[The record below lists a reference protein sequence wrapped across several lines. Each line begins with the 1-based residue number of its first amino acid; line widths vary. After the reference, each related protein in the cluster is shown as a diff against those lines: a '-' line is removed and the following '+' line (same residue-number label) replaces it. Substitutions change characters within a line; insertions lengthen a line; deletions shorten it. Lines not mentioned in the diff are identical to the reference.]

1 MKLKH
6 FQTNKEVYKI
16 EIERLLIY
24 YKAIYRLG
32 IEQKNKINKQII
44 RNKKDKIKSIE
55 VDINNLRDKIS
66 NLDTLYR
73 FINGEPF
80 KVEQLKTIV
89 VEKVITEND
98 ILHELVDS
106 IEEKIDIIIDTFSDK
121 DYLLNLIN
129 NGNYGLYEDI
139 NINTNPYRQTMLIKN
154 TKAKINEI
162 KELMKI
168 AEIKEEEENE

>member
-44 RNKKDKIKSIE
+44 RNKKNKIKSIE

-80 KVEQLKTIV
+80 KVEQLKTII
-89 VEKVITEND
+89 EDKEIIKND
-98 ILHELVDS
+98 ILHEIVDL
-106 IEEKIDIIIDTFSDK
+106 IKEKIDIITTLDLELKNIELNKEIYIEEITSDFK
-121 DYLLNLIN
+121 VL
-129 NGNYGLYEDI
+129 
-139 NINTNPYRQTMLIKN
+139 
-154 TKAKINEI
+154 TKANRQ
-162 KELMKI
+162 
-168 AEIKEEEENE
+168 

>member
-55 VDINNLRDKIS
+55 VDIDNLRDKIS

-106 IEEKIDIIIDTFSDK
+106 IEEKIDIITIIDLELKNIELNKEIYIEEITSDFK
-121 DYLLNLIN
+121 VL
-129 NGNYGLYEDI
+129 
-139 NINTNPYRQTMLIKN
+139 
-154 TKAKINEI
+154 TKANRQ
-162 KELMKI
+162 
-168 AEIKEEEENE
+168 

>member
-44 RNKKDKIKSIE
+44 RNKKNKIKSIE
-55 VDINNLRDKIS
+55 VDIDNLRDKIS

-106 IEEKIDIIIDTFSDK
+106 IEEKIDIITIIDLELKNIELNKEIYIEEITSDFK
-121 DYLLNLIN
+121 VL
-129 NGNYGLYEDI
+129 
-139 NINTNPYRQTMLIKN
+139 
-154 TKAKINEI
+154 TKANRQ
-162 KELMKI
+162 
-168 AEIKEEEENE
+168 

>member
-44 RNKKDKIKSIE
+44 RNKKNKIKSIE

-106 IEEKIDIIIDTFSDK
+106 IEEKIDIITIIDLELKNIELNKEIYIEEITSDFK
-121 DYLLNLIN
+121 VL
-129 NGNYGLYEDI
+129 
-139 NINTNPYRQTMLIKN
+139 
-154 TKAKINEI
+154 TKANRQ
-162 KELMKI
+162 
-168 AEIKEEEENE
+168 

>member
-24 YKAIYRLG
+24 YKAIYRLV

-44 RNKKDKIKSIE
+44 RNKKNKIKSIE

-106 IEEKIDIIIDTFSDK
+106 IEEKIDIITIIDLELKNIELNKEIYIEEITSDFK
-121 DYLLNLIN
+121 VL
-129 NGNYGLYEDI
+129 
-139 NINTNPYRQTMLIKN
+139 
-154 TKAKINEI
+154 TKANRQ
-162 KELMKI
+162 
-168 AEIKEEEENE
+168 

>member
-24 YKAIYRLG
+24 YKAIYRLR

-44 RNKKDKIKSIE
+44 RNKKNKIKSIE
-55 VDINNLRDKIS
+55 VDIDNLRDKIS

-106 IEEKIDIIIDTFSDK
+106 IEEKIDIITIIDLELKNIELNKEIYIEEITSDFK
-121 DYLLNLIN
+121 VL
-129 NGNYGLYEDI
+129 
-139 NINTNPYRQTMLIKN
+139 
-154 TKAKINEI
+154 TKANRQ
-162 KELMKI
+162 
-168 AEIKEEEENE
+168 

>member
-106 IEEKIDIIIDTFSDK
+106 IEEKIDIITIIDIELKNIELNKEIYIEEITSDFK
-121 DYLLNLIN
+121 VL
-129 NGNYGLYEDI
+129 
-139 NINTNPYRQTMLIKN
+139 
-154 TKAKINEI
+154 TKANRQ
-162 KELMKI
+162 
-168 AEIKEEEENE
+168 

>member
-24 YKAIYRLG
+24 YKAIYRLR

-44 RNKKDKIKSIE
+44 KKKKNRIKSIE

-80 KVEQLKTIV
+80 KVEQLKTII

-106 IEEKIDIIIDTFSDK
+106 IEEKIDIITIIDLELKNIELNKEIYIEEITSDFK
-121 DYLLNLIN
+121 VL
-129 NGNYGLYEDI
+129 
-139 NINTNPYRQTMLIKN
+139 
-154 TKAKINEI
+154 TKANRQ
-162 KELMKI
+162 
-168 AEIKEEEENE
+168 

>member
-106 IEEKIDIIIDTFSDK
+106 IEEKIDIITIIDLELKNIELNKEIYIEEITSDFK
-121 DYLLNLIN
+121 VL
-129 NGNYGLYEDI
+129 
-139 NINTNPYRQTMLIKN
+139 
-154 TKAKINEI
+154 TKANRQ
-162 KELMKI
+162 
-168 AEIKEEEENE
+168 

>member
-44 RNKKDKIKSIE
+44 RNKKNKIKSIE
-55 VDINNLRDKIS
+55 VDINNFRDKIS

-73 FINGEPF
+73 FINVEPF

-106 IEEKIDIIIDTFSDK
+106 IEEKIDIITIIDLELKNIELNKEIYIEEITSDFK
-121 DYLLNLIN
+121 VL
-129 NGNYGLYEDI
+129 
-139 NINTNPYRQTMLIKN
+139 
-154 TKAKINEI
+154 TKANRQ
-162 KELMKI
+162 
-168 AEIKEEEENE
+168 

>member
-24 YKAIYRLG
+24 YKAIYRLR

-80 KVEQLKTIV
+80 KVEQLKTII

-106 IEEKIDIIIDTFSDK
+106 IEEKIDIITIIDLELKNIELNKEIYIEEITSDSK
-121 DYLLNLIN
+121 VL
-129 NGNYGLYEDI
+129 
-139 NINTNPYRQTMLIKN
+139 
-154 TKAKINEI
+154 TKANRQ
-162 KELMKI
+162 
-168 AEIKEEEENE
+168 

>member
-44 RNKKDKIKSIE
+44 RNKKDKIRSIE
-55 VDINNLRDKIS
+55 VDIDNLRDKIS

-106 IEEKIDIIIDTFSDK
+106 IEEKIDIITIIDLELKNIELNKEIYIEEITSDFK
-121 DYLLNLIN
+121 VL
-129 NGNYGLYEDI
+129 
-139 NINTNPYRQTMLIKN
+139 
-154 TKAKINEI
+154 TKANRQ
-162 KELMKI
+162 
-168 AEIKEEEENE
+168 

>member
-66 NLDTLYR
+66 NHDTLYR

-80 KVEQLKTIV
+80 KVEQLKTII

-106 IEEKIDIIIDTFSDK
+106 IEEKIDIITITDLELKNIELNKEIYIEEITSDFK
-121 DYLLNLIN
+121 VL
-129 NGNYGLYEDI
+129 
-139 NINTNPYRQTMLIKN
+139 
-154 TKAKINEI
+154 TKANRQ
-162 KELMKI
+162 
-168 AEIKEEEENE
+168 

>member
-6 FQTNKEVYKI
+6 FQTNKEVYKR

-44 RNKKDKIKSIE
+44 RNKKNKIKSIE
-55 VDINNLRDKIS
+55 VDIDNLRDKIS

-80 KVEQLKTIV
+80 KVEQLKTII

-106 IEEKIDIIIDTFSDK
+106 IEEKIDIITIIDLELKNIELNKEIYIEEITSDFK
-121 DYLLNLIN
+121 VL
-129 NGNYGLYEDI
+129 
-139 NINTNPYRQTMLIKN
+139 
-154 TKAKINEI
+154 TKANRQ
-162 KELMKI
+162 
-168 AEIKEEEENE
+168 

>member
-24 YKAIYRLG
+24 YKAIYRLR

-55 VDINNLRDKIS
+55 VDIDNLRDKIS

-106 IEEKIDIIIDTFSDK
+106 IEEKIDIITIIDLELKNIELNKEIYIEEITSDFK
-121 DYLLNLIN
+121 VL
-129 NGNYGLYEDI
+129 
-139 NINTNPYRQTMLIKN
+139 
-154 TKAKINEI
+154 TKANRQ
-162 KELMKI
+162 
-168 AEIKEEEENE
+168 

>member
-55 VDINNLRDKIS
+55 VDIDNLRDKIS

-80 KVEQLKTIV
+80 KVEQLKTII

-106 IEEKIDIIIDTFSDK
+106 IEEKIDIITIIDIELKNIELNKEIYIEEITSDFK
-121 DYLLNLIN
+121 VL
-129 NGNYGLYEDI
+129 
-139 NINTNPYRQTMLIKN
+139 
-154 TKAKINEI
+154 TKANRQ
-162 KELMKI
+162 
-168 AEIKEEEENE
+168 

>member
-44 RNKKDKIKSIE
+44 RNKKDKIRSIE
-55 VDINNLRDKIS
+55 VDIDNLRHKIS

-80 KVEQLKTIV
+80 KVEQLKTII

-106 IEEKIDIIIDTFSDK
+106 IEEKIDIITIIDLELKNIELNKEIYIEEITSDFK
-121 DYLLNLIN
+121 VL
-129 NGNYGLYEDI
+129 
-139 NINTNPYRQTMLIKN
+139 
-154 TKAKINEI
+154 TKANRQ
-162 KELMKI
+162 
-168 AEIKEEEENE
+168 

>member
-44 RNKKDKIKSIE
+44 RNKKNKIKSIE
-55 VDINNLRDKIS
+55 VDIDNLRDKIS

-80 KVEQLKTIV
+80 KVEQLKTII

-106 IEEKIDIIIDTFSDK
+106 IEEKIDIITIIDLELKKIELNKEIYIEEITSDFK
-121 DYLLNLIN
+121 VL
-129 NGNYGLYEDI
+129 
-139 NINTNPYRQTMLIKN
+139 
-154 TKAKINEI
+154 TKANRQ
-162 KELMKI
+162 
-168 AEIKEEEENE
+168 

>member
-55 VDINNLRDKIS
+55 VDIDNLRDKIS

-80 KVEQLKTIV
+80 KVEQLETII

-106 IEEKIDIIIDTFSDK
+106 IEEKIDIITIIDLELKNIELNKEIYIEEITSDFK
-121 DYLLNLIN
+121 VL
-129 NGNYGLYEDI
+129 
-139 NINTNPYRQTMLIKN
+139 
-154 TKAKINEI
+154 TKANRQ
-162 KELMKI
+162 
-168 AEIKEEEENE
+168 

>member
-55 VDINNLRDKIS
+55 VDIDNLRDKIS

-80 KVEQLKTIV
+80 KVEQLKTII

-106 IEEKIDIIIDTFSDK
+106 IEEKIDIITIIDLELKKIELNKEIYIEEITSDFK
-121 DYLLNLIN
+121 VL
-129 NGNYGLYEDI
+129 
-139 NINTNPYRQTMLIKN
+139 
-154 TKAKINEI
+154 TKANRQ
-162 KELMKI
+162 
-168 AEIKEEEENE
+168 

>member
-44 RNKKDKIKSIE
+44 RNKKNKIKSIE
-55 VDINNLRDKIS
+55 VDIDNLRDKIS

-80 KVEQLKTIV
+80 KVEQLKTII

-106 IEEKIDIIIDTFSDK
+106 IEEKIDIITIIDLELKNIELNKEIYIEEITSDFK
-121 DYLLNLIN
+121 VL
-129 NGNYGLYEDI
+129 
-139 NINTNPYRQTMLIKN
+139 
-154 TKAKINEI
+154 TKANRQ
-162 KELMKI
+162 
-168 AEIKEEEENE
+168 

>member
-44 RNKKDKIKSIE
+44 RNKKNKIKSIE

-80 KVEQLKTIV
+80 KVEQLKTII

-106 IEEKIDIIIDTFSDK
+106 IEEKIDIITIIDLELKKIELNKEIYIEEITSDFK
-121 DYLLNLIN
+121 VL
-129 NGNYGLYEDI
+129 
-139 NINTNPYRQTMLIKN
+139 
-154 TKAKINEI
+154 TKANRK
-162 KELMKI
+162 
-168 AEIKEEEENE
+168 

>member
-24 YKAIYRLG
+24 YKAIYRLR

-80 KVEQLKTIV
+80 KVEQLKTII

-106 IEEKIDIIIDTFSDK
+106 IEEKIDIITIIDLELKNIELNKEIYIEEITSDFK
-121 DYLLNLIN
+121 VL
-129 NGNYGLYEDI
+129 
-139 NINTNPYRQTMLIKN
+139 
-154 TKAKINEI
+154 TKANRQ
-162 KELMKI
+162 
-168 AEIKEEEENE
+168 

>member
-80 KVEQLKTIV
+80 KVEQLKTII

-106 IEEKIDIIIDTFSDK
+106 IEEKIDIITIIDLELKNIELNKEIYIEEITSDFK
-121 DYLLNLIN
+121 VL
-129 NGNYGLYEDI
+129 
-139 NINTNPYRQTMLIKN
+139 
-154 TKAKINEI
+154 TKANRQ
-162 KELMKI
+162 
-168 AEIKEEEENE
+168 

>member
-24 YKAIYRLG
+24 YKAIYRLR

-55 VDINNLRDKIS
+55 VDIDNLRDKIS

-80 KVEQLKTIV
+80 KVEQLKTII

-106 IEEKIDIIIDTFSDK
+106 IEEKIDIITIIDLELKKIELNKEIYIEEITSDFK
-121 DYLLNLIN
+121 VL
-129 NGNYGLYEDI
+129 
-139 NINTNPYRQTMLIKN
+139 
-154 TKAKINEI
+154 TKANRQ
-162 KELMKI
+162 
-168 AEIKEEEENE
+168 

>member
-24 YKAIYRLG
+24 YKAIYRLR

-106 IEEKIDIIIDTFSDK
+106 IEEKIDIITIIDIELKNIELNKEIYIEEITSDFK
-121 DYLLNLIN
+121 VL
-129 NGNYGLYEDI
+129 
-139 NINTNPYRQTMLIKN
+139 
-154 TKAKINEI
+154 TKANRQ
-162 KELMKI
+162 
-168 AEIKEEEENE
+168 

>member
-106 IEEKIDIIIDTFSDK
+106 IEEKIDIITIIDLELKKIELNKEIYIEEITSDFK
-121 DYLLNLIN
+121 VL
-129 NGNYGLYEDI
+129 
-139 NINTNPYRQTMLIKN
+139 
-154 TKAKINEI
+154 TKANRQ
-162 KELMKI
+162 
-168 AEIKEEEENE
+168 

>member
-55 VDINNLRDKIS
+55 VDIDNLRDKIS

-89 VEKVITEND
+89 VEKVIAEND

-106 IEEKIDIIIDTFSDK
+106 IEEKIDIITIIDLELKNIELNKEIYIEEITSDFK
-121 DYLLNLIN
+121 VL
-129 NGNYGLYEDI
+129 
-139 NINTNPYRQTMLIKN
+139 
-154 TKAKINEI
+154 TKANRQ
-162 KELMKI
+162 
-168 AEIKEEEENE
+168 

>member
-24 YKAIYRLG
+24 YKAIYRLR

-55 VDINNLRDKIS
+55 VDIDNLRDKIS
-66 NLDTLYR
+66 SLDTLYR

-106 IEEKIDIIIDTFSDK
+106 IEEKIDIITIIDIELKNIELNKEIYIEEITSDFK
-121 DYLLNLIN
+121 VL
-129 NGNYGLYEDI
+129 
-139 NINTNPYRQTMLIKN
+139 
-154 TKAKINEI
+154 TKANRQ
-162 KELMKI
+162 
-168 AEIKEEEENE
+168 

>member
-44 RNKKDKIKSIE
+44 RNKKNKIKSIE

-89 VEKVITEND
+89 VEKVIAEND

-106 IEEKIDIIIDTFSDK
+106 IEEKIDIITIIDLELKNIELNKEIYIEEITSDFK
-121 DYLLNLIN
+121 VL
-129 NGNYGLYEDI
+129 
-139 NINTNPYRQTMLIKN
+139 
-154 TKAKINEI
+154 TKANRQ
-162 KELMKI
+162 
-168 AEIKEEEENE
+168 

>member
-6 FQTNKEVYKI
+6 FQTN
-16 EIERLLIY
+16 
-24 YKAIYRLG
+24 KAIYRLG

-44 RNKKDKIKSIE
+44 RNKKNKIKSIE

-80 KVEQLKTIV
+80 KVEQLKTII

-106 IEEKIDIIIDTFSDK
+106 IEEKIDIITIIDLELKNIELNKEIYIEEITSDFK
-121 DYLLNLIN
+121 VL
-129 NGNYGLYEDI
+129 
-139 NINTNPYRQTMLIKN
+139 
-154 TKAKINEI
+154 TKANRQ
-162 KELMKI
+162 
-168 AEIKEEEENE
+168 

>member
-66 NLDTLYR
+66 NLDTL
-73 FINGEPF
+73 
-80 KVEQLKTIV
+80 
-89 VEKVITEND
+89 
-98 ILHELVDS
+98 
-106 IEEKIDIIIDTFSDK
+106 
-121 DYLLNLIN
+121 
-129 NGNYGLYEDI
+129 
-139 NINTNPYRQTMLIKN
+139 
-154 TKAKINEI
+154 
-162 KELMKI
+162 
-168 AEIKEEEENE
+168 

>member
-44 RNKKDKIKSIE
+44 RNKKNKIKSIE
-55 VDINNLRDKIS
+55 VDIDNLRDKIS

-106 IEEKIDIIIDTFSDK
+106 IEEKIDIITIIDLELKKIELNKEIYIEEITSDFK
-121 DYLLNLIN
+121 VL
-129 NGNYGLYEDI
+129 
-139 NINTNPYRQTMLIKN
+139 
-154 TKAKINEI
+154 TKANRQ
-162 KELMKI
+162 
-168 AEIKEEEENE
+168 

>member
-44 RNKKDKIKSIE
+44 RNKKNKIKSIE
-55 VDINNLRDKIS
+55 VDINNFRDKIS

-106 IEEKIDIIIDTFSDK
+106 IEEKIDIITIIDLELKNIELNKEIYIEEITSDFK
-121 DYLLNLIN
+121 VL
-129 NGNYGLYEDI
+129 
-139 NINTNPYRQTMLIKN
+139 
-154 TKAKINEI
+154 TKANRQ
-162 KELMKI
+162 
-168 AEIKEEEENE
+168 

>member
-44 RNKKDKIKSIE
+44 RNKKNKIKSIE

-80 KVEQLKTIV
+80 KVEQLKTII

-106 IEEKIDIIIDTFSDK
+106 IEEKIDIITIIDIELKNIELNKEIYIEEITSDFK
-121 DYLLNLIN
+121 VL
-129 NGNYGLYEDI
+129 
-139 NINTNPYRQTMLIKN
+139 
-154 TKAKINEI
+154 TKANRQ
-162 KELMKI
+162 
-168 AEIKEEEENE
+168 

>member
-24 YKAIYRLG
+24 YKAIYQLG

-44 RNKKDKIKSIE
+44 RNKKDKIRSIE
-55 VDINNLRDKIS
+55 VDIDNLRDKIS

-80 KVEQLKTIV
+80 KVEQLKTII

-106 IEEKIDIIIDTFSDK
+106 IEEKIDIITIIDLELKNIELNKEIYIEEITSDFK
-121 DYLLNLIN
+121 VL
-129 NGNYGLYEDI
+129 
-139 NINTNPYRQTMLIKN
+139 
-154 TKAKINEI
+154 TKANRQ
-162 KELMKI
+162 
-168 AEIKEEEENE
+168 